1 MFAGRLQLINSV
13 IMSLTNFWL
22 AAFRMPKK
30 FLLEVEKMC
39 ASFLWSGPEMKTN
52 KSKVGWSE
60 VCKMKSEGGLGL
72 RPLTEVNDVSCLK
85 LVWNGLKAI

>member
-1 MFAGRLQLINSV
+1 
-13 IMSLTNFWL
+13 MSLTNFWL

-30 FLLEVEKMC
+30 FLREVEKMC